1 MGVQY
6 MLQHMF
12 IEIPEQVESMNE
24 LFEKYKNIQMWK
36 SIIHE
41 SYKASRNILSKRA
54 ASES

>member
-12 IEIPEQVESMNE
+12 IEIPKQMKAINE
-24 LFEKYKNIQMWK
+24 LFEEYEHIQKWK

-41 SYKASRNILSKRA
+41 SYKASRNILSMRA
-54 ASES
+54 ASEP